1 MIKTYG
7 YIFYFFFFF
16 LILIPQPTYPSNL
29 YKYHQVAMGT
39 VIEITLIA
47 DDEEASNKAAFRAF
61 QEDEKDRAV
70 DEPED

>member
-47 DDEEASNKAAFRAF
+47 DDEEA
-61 QEDEKDRAV
+61 DE
-70 DEPED
+70 